1 MSHNNRARD
10 WVRPQGVPPGNWEYI
25 NDASIASGYDQSLED
40 SPLVLLDQ
48 KIIQRHL
55 PDSNQGVVIDFGCG
69 TGRNAIP
76 LLELGWKVVGVD
88 LSSSMLEQFSSK
100 LNEGSQALLV
110 QSNLIE
116 LDGLDSNVG
125 DFGQCMFST
134 FGMIQSR
141 ASRNQFLRHV
151 TRVLKPP
158 ARFIIHGHNYWH
170 HLRLTG
176 GVKWLIQNAVS
187 SIRGRCE
194 LGDRFA
200 DYRTVNQMMLHHFSL
215 RSLRREILQA
225 GMKVA
230 TSYAI
235 LPDGTFT
242 DVIRQARF
250 GKAVGWVLV
259 CEVSAS

>member
-1 MSHNNRARD
+1 MSHNNQARD
-10 WVRPQGVPPGNWEYI
+10 WVRPQGVPPGNWQYI
-25 NDASIASGYDQSLED
+25 NDTSIASGYDQSLED

-48 KIIQRHL
+48 KIIQKHL

-69 TGRNAIP
+69 TGRNAVP

-88 LSSSMLEQFSSK
+88 LSISMLKQFSAK
-100 LNEGSQALLV
+100 LNEGAKALLL

-116 LDGLDSNVG
+116 LEGLESNVG

-141 ASRNQFLRHV
+141 VARSQFLQQV
-151 TRVLKPP
+151 KRVLKPS
-158 ARFIIHGHNYWH
+158 AKFIIHGHNYWH
-170 HLRLTG
+170 HLRLSG
-176 GVKWLIQNAVS
+176 GVKWMFQNAFDSVL
-187 SIRGRCE
+187 GRCE

-215 RSLRREILQA
+215 RSLRREVLQV
-225 GMKVA
+225 GMRVEN
-230 TSYAI
+230 SYAI

-242 DVIRQARF
+242 DAMGKARF
-250 GKAVGWVLV
+250 GKAVGWILV
-259 CEVSAS
+259 CEVG